1 MAQTGF
7 ILSCDSPADLTAEY
21 YARRD
26 ISYIGYPYNLGGA
39 DYIDDLGAT
48 VPYKKLFDDMANGAS
63 TRTAQPNAE
72 DYTAYFRSLLSRGQ
86 DVLHVCLS
94 SGLTGAMTSANIA
107 KHALSE
113 EFPRQRIFLVDSLGA
128 SRGFGL
134 LMDKL
139 ADKREEG
146 RDIEYVY
153 NWAEEHKLNVHH
165 WFFSTDLQ
173 YYVRGG
179 RITKSEGWVGT
190 VLNLCPL
197 MNMDS
202 AGRLVPRKKCR
213 GKSAVMKEIVKMM
226 MENAEG
232 GAGYCQKVFMN
243 NANCPEDAM
252 QVAAMVEAAFPKM
265 DGPVQLESIGPIIGS
280 HTGPGTVALFFFGKK
295 RDD

>member
-39 DYIDDLGAT
+39 DYIDDLGAA

-128 SRGFGL
+128 SR
-134 LMDKL
+134 
-139 ADKREEG
+139 
-146 RDIEYVY
+146 
-153 NWAEEHKLNVHH
+153 
-165 WFFSTDLQ
+165 
-173 YYVRGG
+173 VRTLFTHVIPNALGPV
-179 RITKSEGWVGT
+179 IVVGT
-190 VLNLCPL
+190 ISLGIFIVTEATLSYLGIGLP
-197 MNMDS
+197 S
-202 AGRLVPRKKCR
+202 TAVSWGRVRC
-213 GKSAVMKEIVKMM
+213 
-226 MENAEG
+226 
-232 GAGYCQKVFMN
+232 
-243 NANCPEDAM
+243 AM
-252 QVAAMVEAAFPKM
+252 RPSS
-265 DGPVQLESIGPIIGS
+265 LESS
-280 HTGPGTVALFFFGKK
+280 SSSKK
-295 RDD
+295 LMSSEAPRSSARAEMRVVMAWGCKASCRRNTSCFWRKRLGQ